1 VEESEC
7 WACEVAVGGKTNG
20 DEAVCQ
26 LLWWWVRSMGER
38 GTETKGCCAPRVR
51 RGLYKI
57 GVGGGPCF
65 VCLSI

>member
-1 VEESEC
+1 MEESEC

-51 RGLYKI
+51 RGL
-57 GVGGGPCF
+57 
-65 VCLSI
+65 